1 MPNMDKLKKQA
12 DKKRKAKHRD
22 MPKDPKDLAR
32 AIFAY
37 GLPKKKRKHAEIEET
52 A

>member
-1 MPNMDKLKKQA
+1 MPNMEKQKKRADKKLKK
-12 DKKRKAKHRD
+12 KHRD

-37 GLPKKKRKHAEIEET
+37 GLSKKKRKA
-52 A
+52 AQV

>member
-1 MPNMDKLKKQA
+1 MPKLKK
-12 DKKRKAKHRD
+12 RKTKHRD

-37 GLPKKKRKHAEIEET
+37 GLPEKKRKRMQAEET

>member
-1 MPNMDKLKKQA
+1 MPNAQKLKKRT
-12 DKKRKAKHRD
+12 DEKLKKTKRRHRD

-37 GLPKKKRKHAEIEET
+37 GLPEEKRKHS
-52 A
+52 